1 MFLESL
7 MIYIV
12 LNSAQVLDKP
22 ALWERDFVSV
32 STNSVFC
39 SMASEKGEFKFFP
52 DKKRSLF
59 NNVAVYLSYPV
70 GVSGGDTYQ
79 FSRSDMNHVIR
90 PLLTQKYKLSGKTV
104 LLDPGHGGT
113 DSGAKGALYV
123 EKDLNLA
130 IAKLTEAELTARG
143 FTVVMSRTGDVDVA
157 LNSRGPLSQKNN
169 ADVFVSI
176 HCNASTKPDPVGVE
190 TYVLTPAW
198 AESTDNHT
206 STVLPYPANRLNAE
220 NIVLGYRIQSKILEK
235 TGMSDRGVKH
245 SRFRVLT
252 TNSCPAVL
260 VEVGF
265 LSNPAEEK
273 IIGSPEYQQKV
284 AQAIAEALQSLQ

>member
-12 LNSAQVLDKP
+12 LNSTPIFDKST
-22 ALWERDFVSV
+22 LWERDYITIN
-32 STNSVFC
+32 TNNIYC
-39 SMASEKGEFKFFP
+39 SMASDQGEFKFFP
-52 DKKRSLF
+52 DKKRALF
-59 NNVAVYLSYPV
+59 NNVAVYLSFPV
-70 GVSGGDTYQ
+70 GVSSGDTYQ
-79 FSRSDMNHVIR
+79 FSRSDMKHVIH
-90 PLLTQKYKLSGKTV
+90 PLLAQKYKLSGKTV
-104 LLDPGHGGT
+104 LLDPGHGGS
-113 DSGAKGALYV
+113 DSGAKGALYT

-130 IAKLTEAELTARG
+130 IAKLTETELTARG
-143 FTVVMSRTGDVDVA
+143 FTVIMSRTEDVEVA
-157 LNSRGPLSQKNN
+157 LNSRGPLSQKNH

-176 HCNASTKPDPVGVE
+176 HCNASVKPEPSGVE

-235 TGMSDRGVKH
+235 TGMFDRGVKH

-273 IIGSPEYQQKV
+273 IIGSPEYQQKI
-284 AQAIAEALQSLQ
+284 ALAIAEALQSLQ